1 MMFLPLV
8 ESVYS
13 KMALS
18 SLVEAMVREEMVAVV
33 RRVYSK
39 SSAPRLAALIPED
52 STSAE
57 GDENRSLVYIE
68 LPFSEDLRTYQFS
81 PLWSSCTDSNVPSGK
96 ADPSDAQLTSV
107 DKLIDSMMLKSEEND
122 EDDGNLKTDTL
133 LNPYFQHLYKCL
145 TSRALNP
152 TKGRS
157 LPNVDPR
164 IKEILEAPNIMNVAV
179 SKSISNI
186 AELFKLETIVQKKE
200 KQTGDKAFKNYKDD
214 NSKPESLSLDTNG
227 DLSKRMK
234 LDGSIDL
241 SLNNDSLRNVTEV
254 GTTTPVQDF
263 EKLLQAGFHISTI
276 SIQMEKVILN
286 LIKVSFG
293 SQMNEKVISCLQC
306 YRQACMDIKSPT
318 VFNKY

>member
-1 MMFLPLV
+1 
-8 ESVYS
+8 
-13 KMALS
+13 
-18 SLVEAMVREEMVAVV
+18 
-33 RRVYSK
+33 
-39 SSAPRLAALIPED
+39 
-52 STSAE
+52 
-57 GDENRSLVYIE
+57 
-68 LPFSEDLRTYQFS
+68 
-81 PLWSSCTDSNVPSGK
+81 
-96 ADPSDAQLTSV
+96 
-107 DKLIDSMMLKSEEND
+107 MLKSGEND

-318 VFNKY
+318 VFNKFIRELKDDILHGSNKREGIWQEIVLNNLGLIDSATCDAAVDVSPEESKAFIADEKICKTPATMEATQKDEEEDLLDDL